1 MVAEYVK
8 RMSHKN
14 QLNDIWFWRDSAEAM
29 KWTWLQVKSPD
40 NQKTGHIM
48 DSAPGTGLLITENQG
63 RERQAPYTAKKGHLW
78 KSPKRFGTS
87 NL

>member
-29 KWTWLQVKSPD
+29 KWT
-40 NQKTGHIM
+40 
-48 DSAPGTGLLITENQG
+48 
-63 RERQAPYTAKKGHLW
+63 
-78 KSPKRFGTS
+78 
-87 NL
+87 